1 MIIKKEIE
9 VLIIDD
15 DFVARLI
22 NKKVVQSFDEFDS
35 TIHEAISAVT
45 ALEFLRDKYQQSK
58 AYPKVII
65 LDTAMPIMSG
75 FDFIEAYS
83 QLPNSNRTSIIIVT
97 ASSNPEDIEKAKSLG
112 VKYYFTKPVSFDKL
126 KSSIIDT
133 IEKDSA

>member
-22 NKKVVQSFDEFDS
+22 NKKVVQSFEEFDI
-35 TIHEAISAVT
+35 TIHEAISGVT
-45 ALEFLRDKYQQSK
+45 ALEFLRDKYQQNK

-97 ASSNPEDIEKAKSLG
+97 ASSNPEDIENAKSLG
-112 VKYYFTKPVSFDKL
+112 VNYYFTKPVSFDKL
-126 KSSIIDT
+126 KFAILT
-133 IEKDSA
+133 IMEGAA